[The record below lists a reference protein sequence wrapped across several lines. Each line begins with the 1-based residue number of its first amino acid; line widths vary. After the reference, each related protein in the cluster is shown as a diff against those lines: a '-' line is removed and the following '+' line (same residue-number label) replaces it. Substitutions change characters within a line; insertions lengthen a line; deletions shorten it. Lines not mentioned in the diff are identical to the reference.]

1 MSQIIL
7 FDLDGTL
14 TDSAEGITKSVQ
26 YALQHF
32 GIEEPDLEKL
42 KCFVGPPLK
51 EQFMKYC
58 HMPERQAETAVA
70 VYRER
75 YAKTGIYENQLYK
88 GIPELLEMLK
98 QEKKTLGVA
107 SSKPE
112 IYVRRILEYF
122 QIDHY
127 FDVVVGANM
136 DGSRTQKS
144 EVIEEALL
152 RLQAEDSRED
162 VLMVGDRSH
171 DVEGALKC
179 GIQCIGAA
187 YGYGGASEL
196 AQAGAVYIAN
206 SVEELKILSDRY
218 RNGQKEEAPEESK
231 TETAEGKL
239 KKIWRILYP
248 IGIHY
253 GVSFVVTQAAAIIL
267 YSWYLVRQGV
277 QNPEEIT
284 SLVLGNAVLITG
296 ISNVLALIPLAIFYQ
311 RDCRLRKKRLLG
323 MEKNN
328 RVLKKPGIYPVTV
341 LFAVTASHVLNELI
355 SYSGLDRLFPGYS
368 RLQESAFSNQSI
380 LMMILVVGVAAPIV
394 EEVLFRG
401 LVMKRIQDYLG
412 TAWAVVLSALIFGV
426 YHGNVVQFVYAGLL
440 GLAFGMIMFRTNSLK
455 VVITAHMAAN
465 LWSVLGSALG
475 QMLLMFNEAAYYAM
489 LGCFVVLALISGV
502 YVMTGKSKTKN
513 VPVVREKQKKS

>member
-32 GIEEPDLEKL
+32 GVDEPDLEKL

-58 HMPERQAETAVA
+58 HMPQRQAETAVA

-75 YAKTGIYENQLYK
+75 YAKTGIYENQLYE
-88 GIPELLEMLK
+88 GIPELLDMLK
-98 QEKKTLGVA
+98 KEKKILCVA

-122 QIDHY
+122 QIDQY
-127 FDVVVGANM
+127 FDEIVGANM
-136 DGSRTQKS
+136 DGTRTQK
-144 EVIEEALL
+144 EDVIEEALL
-152 RLQAEDSRED
+152 RLHASDSRED

-196 AQAGAVYIAN
+196 AKAGAIYIAN
-206 SVEELKILSDRY
+206 SVEELKVLSDRY
-218 RNGQKEEAPEESK
+218 RSGQDSQEQEKEETKESPVQMK
-231 TETAEGKL
+231 TSPL
-239 KKIWRILYP
+239 KKIWRVLYP

-253 GVSFVVTQAAAIIL
+253 GISFVVTQAAAIIL
-267 YSWYLVRQGV
+267 FSWYTMQQGGMDFEAV
-277 QNPEEIT
+277 NDLIMEK
-284 SLVLGNAVLITG
+284 AVLITG
-296 ISNVLALIPLAIFYQ
+296 ISNVLALIPLGLFYKW
-311 RDCRLRKKRLLG
+311 DTRLRKKRLLG
-323 MEKNN
+323 KPKLN
-328 RVLKKPGIYPVTV
+328 RVLKKKGVYFMTV
-341 LFAVTASHVLNELI
+341 VFAITASHVLNELI
-355 SYSGLDRLFPGYS
+355 TYSGLDKLFPGYS
-368 RLQESAFSNQSI
+368 QLEEAAFSNQSI
-380 LMMILVVGVAAPIV
+380 FLMIFVVGVAAPVV

-401 LVMKRIQDYLG
+401 LILKRIQDYLG
-412 TAWAVVLSALIFGV
+412 SVWAVVLSALIFGI

-440 GLAFGMIMFRTNSLK
+440 GLAFGVIMCRTNSLR
-455 VVITAHMAAN
+455 VAITAHMAAN
-465 LWSVLGSALG
+465 LWSVLGSALT
-475 QMLLMFNEAAYYAM
+475 QILLMKNEAAYYAM
-489 LGCFVVLALISGV
+489 LGCFVVLALMSGV
-502 YVMTGKSKTKN
+502 YIMTGKKIN
-513 VPVVREKQKKS
+513 VDERRE